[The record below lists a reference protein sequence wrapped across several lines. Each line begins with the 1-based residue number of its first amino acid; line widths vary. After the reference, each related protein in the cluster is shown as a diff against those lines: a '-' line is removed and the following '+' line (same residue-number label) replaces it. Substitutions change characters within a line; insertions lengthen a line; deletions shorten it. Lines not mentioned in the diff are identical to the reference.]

1 MTDYSNC
8 KIYQFLHDDKVIYV
22 GHTADTM
29 AKRIARHK
37 RACLDGKF
45 SRLLY
50 NYVDEVGWDN
60 IKIEIK
66 EGFPCK
72 LKSEA
77 REREQHWI
85 DELKPSLNKGT
96 AFASYDIK
104 LKQAAKRGKNKHCH
118 RCNLDLIDDDDY
130 TRHKFKAHWEQ
141 AWIDEYMAK
150 HPNFK
155 R

>member
-1 MTDYSNC
+1 MSDYANC

-22 GHTADTM
+22 GHTATTM
-29 AKRIARHK
+29 AVRLEGHK
-37 RACLDGKF
+37 YNCRNKPTQK
-45 SRLLY
+45 LY
-50 NYVDEVGWDN
+50 NYVRKVGWDALT
-60 IKIEIK
+60 IEII

-77 REREQHWI
+77 VVREQHWI
-85 DELKPSLNKGT
+85 DKLKPTLNMRP
-96 AFASYDIK
+96 AFFTYDAK
-104 LKQAAKRGKNKHCH
+104 LKKSIKNGDSKHCH